1 LFDAAA
7 TCTGES
13 ALRDGV
19 NEYAAELGRAVVV
32 GSAVDPEAAHAER
45 AAAAT
50 TVTAPRRTVT
60 A

>member
-1 LFDAAA
+1 LFEGAE
-7 TCTGES
+7 TCTGEF
-13 ALRDGV
+13 ALRNGV
-19 NEYAAELGRAVVV
+19 NEYAEALGRAVVV

>member
-1 LFDAAA
+1 M
-7 TCTGES
+7 
-13 ALRDGV
+13 
-19 NEYAAELGRAVVV
+19 NEYAATLGRAVVV

-45 AAAAT
+45 TAAAT